1 MQNIFVSFSPLNMF
15 ILLGEDP
22 NNRPG
27 TFIKLSGIR
36 ERITQFQLTIL
47 NEQLSPIYTQ
57 SYKDLDAVDA
67 SLMEFYTGGHPE
79 GKLLRLQLDD
89 FEKTISLAS

>member
-1 MQNIFVSFSPLNMF
+1 MQNIFVSFSPHSMF

-36 ERITQFQLTIL
+36 ERIARFQLTIL

-57 SYKDLDAVDA
+57 TYQDLNALDAV
-67 SLMEFYTGGHPE
+67 LMEFYTGGHPE